1 MPFQATVVQKKLE
14 QAGFDSKLA
23 YGIAAVL
30 ESDVV
35 GDLEDRLVT
44 RDYFDARIAELDA
57 RMAKFEAR
65 IETRL
70 AGFDVKL
77 AGFDVKLAGF
87 DVKLAE
93 QKTELIKWMVGLTA
107 GSTLTIILTLL
118 RLVK

>member
-44 RDYFDARIAELDA
+44 RDYFDARLAELDA

-65 IETRL
+65 IETR
-70 AGFDVKL
+70 L